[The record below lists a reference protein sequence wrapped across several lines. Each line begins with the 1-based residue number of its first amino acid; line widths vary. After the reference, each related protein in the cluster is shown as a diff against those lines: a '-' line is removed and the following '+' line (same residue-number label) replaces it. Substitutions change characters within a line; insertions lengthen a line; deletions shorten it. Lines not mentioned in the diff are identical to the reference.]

1 MSRLDTSD
9 PAIKA
14 ALDKVTAG
22 SSEEYAVLGYVP
34 KTAKLKVVGEG
45 SGWDD
50 MCEEMNEGKVMYS
63 YNRRVIGGKTKFVF
77 VAWTGEGVDGVMKGQ
92 CATHVAD
99 LNAHLK
105 KCGAAVHLQVNA
117 RSENDLV
124 LATVEKQLAAAGGA
138 NYDAGAK
145 KQGAESVHR
154 DMRTLNQI
162 HTQAQVEANKDRA
175 SGDIKG
181 NVQVVDKSESDAY
194 WSQTRQEQSAPEPR
208 ATSKPALDTAQR
220 NQFWAEQRRKEEEDK
235 ARQAAERQ
243 AATQA
248 RQVNKGESDQY
259 WQQQRSAPAPAAAAP
274 RAPAPTGPAGGA
286 SSLRS
291 KFESGATSTPTPAP
305 SGPPKKA
312 PPTFGAPPSAPGGA
326 RPAPPGAAPPG
337 PPPVSKPAPAPPVSA
352 PPPVVS
358 APPPPVK
365 ATPPPPVPPPA
376 PVEPAA
382 EEYQEEA
389 YQEETYAE
397 ESYAEES
404 YAEESYAEE
413 SYAEES
419 YAEEAQ
425 PAQEEAYA
433 EESYAEETYAEESYG
448 EEAAAGGAYLGQVQ
462 ATYDFPGENEGD
474 LAFSAGDIIN
484 ILEKDDSGWWRGE
497 LNGAVGV
504 FPTTFVQEI

>member
-1 MSRLDTSD
+1 
-9 PAIKA
+9 
-14 ALDKVTAG
+14 
-22 SSEEYAVLGYVP
+22 
-34 KTAKLKVVGEG
+34 
-45 SGWDD
+45 
-50 MCEEMNEGKVMYS
+50 MYS
-63 YNRRVIGGKTKFVF
+63 YNRRVIGGKVKFVF
-77 VAWTGEGVDGVMKGQ
+77 VSWTGEGVDGVMKGQ
-92 CATHVAD
+92 CAPHVAD

-124 LATVEKQLAAAGGA
+124 LSNVEKQLATAGGS

-162 HTQAQVEANKDRA
+162 HTQAQAEANKDRA

-181 NVQVVDKSESDAY
+181 NVQVVDKSESDAF
-194 WSQTRQEQSAPEPR
+194 WSQSRQEQAAPEPR
-208 ATSKPALDTAQR
+208 ATSKPALDSAQR

-235 ARQAAERQ
+235 ARQAADRQ
-243 AATQA
+243 AASQS
-248 RQVNKGESDQY
+248 RQVNKGDSDQY
-259 WQQQRSAPAPAAAAP
+259 WQEQRSAPAPAAAAP
-274 RAPAPTGPAGGA
+274 RAPAPTGASGGA

-291 KFESGATSTPTPAP
+291 KFEAGPSAPAP

-312 PPTFGAPPSAPGGA
+312 PPTFGAPPPAAGGSRPG
-326 RPAPPGAAPPG
+326 PPGAAPSG
-337 PPPVSKPAPAPPVSA
+337 PPPMSKPAPAPPVSA

-365 ATPPPPVPPPA
+365 AMPPPPPPA
-376 PVEPAA
+376 PVHVEPAA

-413 SYAEES
+413 
-419 YAEEAQ
+419 AQ

-433 EESYAEETYAEESYG
+433 EESYAEESYAEETYAEESYA
-448 EEAAAGGAYLGQVQ
+448 EESYAEESVAAGGDYVGQVQ
-462 ATYDFPGENEGD
+462 ATFDFPGENEGD
-474 LAFSAGDIIN
+474 LAFNAGDIIN